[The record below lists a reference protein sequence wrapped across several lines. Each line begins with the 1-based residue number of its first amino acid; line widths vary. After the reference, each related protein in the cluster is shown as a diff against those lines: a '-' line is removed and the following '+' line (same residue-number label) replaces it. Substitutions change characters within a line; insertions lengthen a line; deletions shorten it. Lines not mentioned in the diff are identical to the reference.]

1 MKKCSYC
8 GKENDSEV
16 SNCKECGTVLA
27 TESPVR
33 VAEQLRQLRGKVAA
47 ELSGQKK
54 PRNLFIVTTVVA
66 VAGIAAAGVFFS
78 QSRSL
83 QIQLDNATRELQ
95 QAQARLPELKPLQG
109 YWEGA
114 TWSGA
119 DWQSNVSITITG
131 DSLHYRAGKD
141 WYETTF
147 TLTTGTNSQQLHATI
162 KDGSHR
168 IHIGEVVPTT
178 LKMEDGTL
186 TLGAPDGSF
195 YVLRKVQPQKKNC
208 APPKTK

>member
-54 PRNLFIVTTVVA
+54 PRNLFIVITVVA

-83 QIQLDNATRELQ
+83 QTQLDNATRELQ
-95 QAQARLPELKPLQG
+95 QTQATARTKTSPGLLGRRHLVRRRLAIQRLDNHYGRFAPLSCRQG
-109 YWEGA
+109 L
-114 TWSGA
+114 
-119 DWQSNVSITITG
+119 V
-131 DSLHYRAGKD
+131 
-141 WYETTF
+141 
-147 TLTTGTNSQQLHATI
+147 
-162 KDGSHR
+162 
-168 IHIGEVVPTT
+168 
-178 LKMEDGTL
+178 
-186 TLGAPDGSF
+186 
-195 YVLRKVQPQKKNC
+195 
-208 APPKTK
+208 